1 VVEDNS
7 GFGGSYVKITILT
20 FAQTR
25 TQLGFAERT
34 IDCTPEETPREILR
48 RLAPHFDPGKTIRVA
63 VNQEYADWDRPVGEA
78 TELALIPPVS
88 GG

>member
-1 VVEDNS
+1 MKV
-7 GFGGSYVKITILT
+7 TILA

-25 TQLGFAERT
+25 TQLGFSEKT
-34 IDCTPEETPREILR
+34 LDCEPGETPRQILR
-48 RLAPHFDPGKTIRVA
+48 RLAPQFDPGKTVRVA
-63 VNQEYADWDRPVGEA
+63 VNSEYADWDRPVGDA

>member
-1 VVEDNS
+1 M
-7 GFGGSYVKITILT
+7 KIKILT

-25 TQLGFAERT
+25 TQLGFDEKEIECHAG
-34 IDCTPEETPREILR
+34 ETPREILR
-48 RLAPHFDPGKTIRVA
+48 RLAPQFDPGKTVRVA
-63 VNQEYADWDRPVGEA
+63 VNQEYSDWDRPVGNA

>member
-1 VVEDNS
+1 M
-7 GFGGSYVKITILT
+7 KITILT

-25 TQLGFAERT
+25 EQLGFSEKLL
-34 IDCTPEETPREILR
+34 DCGPGETPRQILR
-48 RLAPHFDPGKTIRVA
+48 RLAPAFDPGRTIRVA
-63 VNQEYADWDRPVGEA
+63 INQEYADWDQPVGAA

>member
-1 VVEDNS
+1 M
-7 GFGGSYVKITILT
+7 KITILT

-25 TQLGFAERT
+25 TQLGFSEKSVECGP
-34 IDCTPEETPREILR
+34 DETPREILR
-48 RLAPHFDPGKTIRVA
+48 RVAPQFDPGKNIRVA
-63 VNQEYADWDRPVGEA
+63 VNQEYGDWDQPVGNS

>member
-1 VVEDNS
+1 M
-7 GFGGSYVKITILT
+7 KIKILT

-25 TQLGFAERT
+25 TQLGFDERVV
-34 IDCTPEETPREILR
+34 DCTGTDTPRQILGR
-48 RLAPHFDPGKTIRVA
+48 IAPQFDPGKTIRIA
-63 VNQEYADWDRPVGEA
+63 VNQEYADWDQPVGEA

>member
-1 VVEDNS
+1 
-7 GFGGSYVKITILT
+7 VKITILT

-25 TQLGFAERT
+25 TQLGFAEKAV
-34 IDCTPEETPREILR
+34 DYKPEETPREILR
-48 RLAPHFDPGKTIRVA
+48 RVAPQFDPGKTIRVA
-63 VNQEYADWDRPVGEA
+63 VNQEYADWDRAVGQA

>member
-1 VVEDNS
+1 MQQMKV
-7 GFGGSYVKITILT
+7 TILT

-25 TQLGFAERT
+25 TQLGFSEKS
-34 IDCTPEETPREILR
+34 IDCKPDETPREILR
-48 RLAPHFDPGKTIRVA
+48 RVAPQFDPGRTIRVA
-63 VNQEYADWDRPVGEA
+63 VNQEYADWDRPVGNA

>member
-1 VVEDNS
+1 M
-7 GFGGSYVKITILT
+7 KIKILT

-25 TQLGFAERT
+25 TQLGFGEKDF
-34 IDCTPEETPREILR
+34 DCEPTQTPREIFR
-48 RLAPHFDPGKTIRVA
+48 RLAPEFDPGKTIRVA
-63 VNQEYADWDRPVGEA
+63 VNQEYADWDKPVGNA

>member
-1 VVEDNS
+1 MQL
-7 GFGGSYVKITILT
+7 KILT

-25 TQLGFAERT
+25 TQLGFSECSVECAPT
-34 IDCTPEETPREILR
+34 DTPRAILR
-48 RLAPHFDPGKTIRVA
+48 RLAPDFDPGRTVRVA
-63 VNQEYADWDRPVGEA
+63 VDLEYADWDQPVGAA

>member
-1 VVEDNS
+1 MQI
-7 GFGGSYVKITILT
+7 KILT

-25 TQLGFAERT
+25 TQLGFSERVV
-34 IDCTPEETPREILR
+34 DCQPGETPRQILR
-48 RLAPHFDPGKTIRVA
+48 RIAPQFAPGPIRVA
-63 VNQEYADWDRPVGEA
+63 VDLEYADWDKPVGSA

>member
-1 VVEDNS
+1 M
-7 GFGGSYVKITILT
+7 KIKILT

-25 TQLGFAERT
+25 AQLGFDERVV
-34 IDCTPEETPREILR
+34 DCEPSDTPRIILQ
-48 RLAPHFDPGKTIRVA
+48 RLAPKFDPGKTIRVA
-63 VNQEYADWDRPVGEA
+63 LDLEYADWDQPVGGA

>member
-1 VVEDNS
+1 MPAPITE
-7 GFGGSYVKITILT
+7 VKITVLT

-25 TQLGFAERT
+25 TQLGFAERSVECEP
-34 IDCTPEETPREILR
+34 DETPREILR
-48 RLAPHFDPGKTIRVA
+48 RLAPQFDPGKTIRVA
-63 VNQEYADWDRPVGEA
+63 VNQEYADWDQPVGNA

>member
-1 VVEDNS
+1 MKV
-7 GFGGSYVKITILT
+7 TILT

-25 TQLGFAERT
+25 TQLGFSEKS
-34 IDCTPEETPREILR
+34 IDCKPDETPREILR
-48 RLAPHFDPGKTIRVA
+48 RIAPQFDPGRTIRVA
-63 VNQEYADWDRPVGEA
+63 VNREYADWDRPVGNA

>member
-1 VVEDNS
+1 MKVTV
-7 GFGGSYVKITILT
+7 FT

-25 TQLGFAERT
+25 TQLGFSEKAV
-34 IDCTPEETPREILR
+34 DCKPDETPREILR
-48 RLAPHFDPGKTIRVA
+48 RIAPQFDPGKTVRVA
-63 VNQEYADWDRPVGEA
+63 VNQEYADWDQPVGNA

>member
-1 VVEDNS
+1 MRIKV
-7 GFGGSYVKITILT
+7 LT

-25 TQLGFAERT
+25 SQLGFAEKFF
-34 IDCTPEETPREILR
+34 DCGPHETPREILR
-48 RLAPHFDPGKTIRVA
+48 RIAPQFEPGKTIRVA
-63 VNQEYADWDRPVGEA
+63 VNQEFADWDKPIGTA

>member
-1 VVEDNS
+1 M
-7 GFGGSYVKITILT
+7 KIKILT

-25 TQLGFAERT
+25 TQLGFGEKVF
-34 IDCTPEETPREILR
+34 DCEPNETPREIFR
-48 RLAPHFDPGKTIRVA
+48 RLAPQFDPGKTIRVA
-63 VNQEYADWDRPVGEA
+63 VNQEYADWDKPVGNA

>member
-1 VVEDNS
+1 MQI
-7 GFGGSYVKITILT
+7 KILT

-25 TQLGFAERT
+25 SQLGFSERIVECAAT
-34 IDCTPEETPREILR
+34 ETPREILR
-48 RLAPHFDPGKTIRVA
+48 RLAPDFTPGPVRVA
-63 VNQEYADWDRPVGEA
+63 VNLEYADWDRPVGNA

>member
-1 VVEDNS
+1 M
-7 GFGGSYVKITILT
+7 KILVLT

-25 TQLGFAERT
+25 TQLGFAEKSFDFEPR
-34 IDCTPEETPREILR
+34 ETPREIFR
-48 RLAPHFDPGKTIRVA
+48 RIAPEFDPGKIIRVA
-63 VNQEYADWDRPVGEA
+63 VNQEYADWDKPVGDA

>member
-1 VVEDNS
+1 M
-7 GFGGSYVKITILT
+7 KIKILT

-25 TQLGFAERT
+25 TQLGFAEKWFE
-34 IDCTPEETPREILR
+34 CEPGETPRQIFQ
-48 RLAPHFDPGKTIRVA
+48 RLAPAFDPGKTIRVA
-63 VNQEYADWDRPVGEA
+63 VNQEYAGWDQPVGHA

>member
-1 VVEDNS
+1 M
-7 GFGGSYVKITILT
+7 KITVLT

-25 TQLGFAERT
+25 SQLGFVEKFF
-34 IDCTPEETPREILR
+34 DCEPHETPREILR
-48 RLAPHFDPGKTIRVA
+48 RLAPQFDPDKTIRVA
-63 VNQEYADWDRPVGEA
+63 VNQEYADWDRPVGNA

>member
-1 VVEDNS
+1 M
-7 GFGGSYVKITILT
+7 KITVLT

-25 TQLGFAERT
+25 AQLGFAEKMF
-34 IDCTPEETPREILR
+34 DCEPTETPREIFR
-48 RLAPHFDPGKTIRVA
+48 RVAPQFDPGKIIRVA
-63 VNQEYADWDRPVGEA
+63 VDQEYADWDQPVGHA